1 MQITVNP
8 AQKRFIQERLDTGL
22 YDSASALLEE
32 ALALLEERDQWF
44 NLDVDRLKPE
54 IDQAVKELEAG
65 LGMDGPAFFEKLL
78 RRSKPNTP

>member
-8 AQKRFIQERLDTGL
+8 AQERFIQERLDTGL

-32 ALALLEERDQWF
+32 ALTLLEERDQWF
-44 NLDVDRLKPE
+44 NLDLERLKPE

-65 LGMDGPAFFEKLL
+65 LDQEYQAGVGRGVAGNSP
-78 RRSKPNTP
+78 R